1 LIISNY
7 NSSLTFII
15 VLCSLIQFSC
25 CTALKAEDGGRHL
38 SFSTAVFDVLQQ
50 DQPSL
55 EGRIEY
61 RGLEFTS
68 NLRPMT
74 GLMANTDG
82 AIYFYS
88 GLVCEI
94 ALLPFLYFT
103 PSFAP
108 GIYYQSQSKN
118 LDFFL
123 EFRSQ
128 FELAL
133 ILENDV
139 RVGVSFNHISNGSLG
154 VTNPGVESIAISY
167 YFPF

>member
-1 LIISNY
+1 LFLVS
-7 NSSLTFII
+7 FQ
-15 VLCSLIQFSC
+15 VK
-25 CTALKAEDGGRHL
+25 LKAQSGHRHI

-50 DQPSL
+50 DKMSL

-61 RGLEFTS
+61 RGLEFIEA
-68 NLRPMT
+68 LRPLT

-88 GLVCEI
+88 GVVFEFSLF
-94 ALLPFLYFT
+94 PFLYFT

-108 GIYYQSQSKN
+108 GIYYQSKSKN

-128 FELAL
+128 FELTFVF
-133 ILENDV
+133 ENDV
-139 RVGVSFNHISNGSLG
+139 RIGFSFNHISNASIG

-167 YFPF
+167 YIPF